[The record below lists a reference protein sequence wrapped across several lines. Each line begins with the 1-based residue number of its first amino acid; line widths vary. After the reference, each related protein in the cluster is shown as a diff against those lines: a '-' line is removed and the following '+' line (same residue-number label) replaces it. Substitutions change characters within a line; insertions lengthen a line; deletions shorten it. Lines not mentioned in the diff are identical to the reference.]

1 MKRGLLLALFFIAC
15 AGSKLFAQS
24 TTKLVEICAESAG
37 TDATYLKDF
46 VVQLESAG
54 PDGKPPVAKYSMV
67 LSKNNVYRFTI
78 CNSDDSE
85 GRAVLQLFDMNIM
98 LGSTYN
104 PSTGKEYKSFDFQCQ
119 KTGVYHVFIS
129 FIEGK
134 KGNAVGILS
143 YIKTL

>member
-1 MKRGLLLALFFIAC
+1 MKRGLLLALFFIAFS
-15 AGSKLFAQS
+15 GSKMYAQS

-54 PDGKPPVAKYSMV
+54 ADGKPPVAKYSMV

-78 CNSDDSE
+78 CNSDESE
-85 GRAVLQLFDMNIM
+85 GHAVLQLFDMNIM